1 MREAVIVSSVRT
13 PVGRCRGAFAEVPV
27 EQLGAAALKEAVQ
40 RTGIDPSKIDHV
52 VFSNLMNNDVNNMA
66 RMVLLAANLPVD
78 VPGMTLDRQ
87 CSSSLDAFAM
97 ASMMIEAGFADIVA
111 AGGVESDSRRPYVME
126 RPSFPYSN
134 TPPSW
139 GMFRTAPEQFG
150 NDSMVAT
157 AQNIADRFGITREEC
172 DAFAY
177 DSQMKANRAWEQ
189 GRFEEQIVPV
199 SVKGKKGEAILV
211 VKDETLRP
219 ETTIEGLASLKSVS
233 GRNGIVT
240 AGNSSP
246 MSDGGGAVV
255 VMERMEA
262 EKAGVPVLAKF
273 KAYAAAGVEPA
284 IMGSGP
290 IAAVNKLFKKT
301 GMSMADID
309 LVEMNE
315 AFASQS
321 VYCKKALNI
330 PDAKLNVNG
339 GAIALGHP
347 LAGTGAIL
355 ITKMVYELKRRGLTT
370 GLITFCVGGGQGVA
384 VVIENVF

>member
-157 AQNIADRFGITREEC
+157 AQKIADRFGITREEC